1 MDTPKSAPDTQPQP
15 TVKTKPLDALDRK
28 ILAALSDDATRSY
41 ADLGREVGLSAPAVH
56 ERVKRL
62 RATCVIKR
70 TRADLDGPAL
80 GKDFLAFVHVEA
92 VGWGKTEGV
101 SALADLPEVEEV
113 HAVTGD
119 TGMILKVRMDC
130 PEAMEGFLWRIY
142 DMPGVRSTRTY
153 VVLSTHLERGVQAG
167 ITPELS
173 QGNSIE

>member
-1 MDTPKSAPDTQPQP
+1 MNDRSEETDNLRQSAPKP
-15 TVKTKPLDALDRK
+15 KPLDALDRR
-28 ILAALSDDATRSY
+28 LLGALSVDATRSY

-62 RATCVIKR
+62 RATGVIKR
-70 TRADLDGPAL
+70 TSADLHGPSL
-80 GKDFLAFVHVEA
+80 GKGFLAFVHVEA
-92 VGWGKTEGV
+92 AGWGKSEGV
-101 SALADLPEVEEV
+101 LALAKLPEVEEL

-119 TGMILKVRMDC
+119 TGLILKVRMDC

-167 ITPELS
+167 VTPELS
-173 QGNSIE
+173 QGEHLK